1 MHVPVPPHLCCCHAC
16 MANAAPFHAQ
26 SEAHDRPYYFNRV
39 TRESSWERPA
49 DSNVA
54 WVRFHEEL

>member
-1 MHVPVPPHLCCCHAC
+1 MTDAVCD
-16 MANAAPFHAQ
+16 AASLSFLHQ
-26 SEAHDRPYYFNRV
+26 SEEHDRPYYFNRV